1 MSFGATLPREFNI
14 TNQGVRL
21 KFSNLTSNVGNAY
34 NPLTGKFTSPVEGIY
49 LFSWNIRSNFGTS
62 VFTMLMVN
70 RYGVMA
76 MHTDSGESLHQGFQ
90 SSSSKTVIIT
100 LLKGD
105 EVYIENVPQ
114 RGQILSDGRGQ
125 SGFVGTLLFSTFN
138 PSINKFDHVSI
149 FYFFCSCEL

>member
-1 MSFGATLPREFNI
+1 MCVIILLMKGFATSSVSFCATLPRQFNT
-14 TNQGVRL
+14 TNQEVRL

-34 NPLTGKFTSPVEGIY
+34 NPLTGKFTSPVEGTY
-49 LFSWNIRSNFGTS
+49 LFSWNIRCNFGTS

-70 RYGVMA
+70 GYGVMA
-76 MHTDSGESLHQGFQ
+76 MHTDNGENLHQGFQ
-90 SSSSKTVIIT
+90 SSSSRTVIIT

-138 PSINKFDHVSI
+138 P
-149 FYFFCSCEL
+149 

>member
-1 MSFGATLPREFNI
+1 MSFGATLPREFNT
-14 TNQGVRL
+14 TNQEVRL
-21 KFSNLTSNVGNAY
+21 KFSNLTSNVDNAY
-34 NPLTGKFTSPVEGIY
+34 NPLTGKFTSPVEGTY

-70 RYGVMA
+70 GYGVMA

-114 RGQILSDGRGQ
+114 RGQILNDGGQ
-125 SGFVGTLLFSTFN
+125 S
-138 PSINKFDHVSI
+138 
-149 FYFFCSCEL
+149 